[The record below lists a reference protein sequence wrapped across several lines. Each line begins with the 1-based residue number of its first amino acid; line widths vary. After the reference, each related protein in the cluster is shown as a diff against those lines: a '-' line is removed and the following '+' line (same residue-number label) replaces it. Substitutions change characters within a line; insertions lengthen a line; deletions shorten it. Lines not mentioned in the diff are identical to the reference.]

1 MERKFGVPAL
11 VLSSASTFA
20 AGAVASWF
28 AFGAPRG
35 VDLVADSGSTAD
47 WVAAISTG
55 VVGLGACWFAYEA
68 NRHRR
73 DEVARQESRDRSAR
87 NARLSLI
94 LDAAITYM
102 CVEGAVIP
110 FKDPKTESKRFE
122 DVLLAIDVNAKLR
135 ARHSWASIDRSI
147 LDDSTIA
154 NLSRLQALQIQFDD
168 LADDFRVLY
177 AEDPSAF
184 DPERCSSLKNLVLT
198 ATSMREMAERVVDG
212 VQALRWVD
220 EASLA

>member
-1 MERKFGVPAL
+1 MERKFGVPAM
-11 VLSSASTFA
+11 VFSSVGTFA
-20 AGAVASWF
+20 AGAFASWF

-73 DEVARQESRDRSAR
+73 DEVARQEARDRSAR

-102 CVEGAVIP
+102 CVEGAVIS
-110 FKDPKTESKRFE
+110 FKDPTTEHRKFE
-122 DVLLAIDVNAKLR
+122 DVQLAIDVNAKLR
-135 ARHSWASIDRSI
+135 ARHSWASIDKSI
-147 LDDSTIA
+147 LDDATILELST
-154 NLSRLQALQIQFDD
+154 LQALQIQFDD
-168 LADDFRVLY
+168 LADDFRALY

-184 DPERCSSLKNLVLT
+184 DPERCNSLKNLIAT
-198 ATSMREMAERVVDG
+198 ATSMREVAERVVDG
-212 VQALRWVD
+212 IQVLRRID
-220 EASLA
+220 EPSLP

>member
-1 MERKFGVPAL
+1 MERKFGVPAMIFG
-11 VLSSASTFA
+11 SACAFA

-47 WVAAISTG
+47 WVAAISTCI
-55 VVGLGACWFAYEA
+55 VGLGACWFAYEA

-102 CVEGAVIP
+102 CVEGAVIA
-110 FKDPKTESKRFE
+110 FKDPKTKHRKFE

-135 ARHSWASIDRSI
+135 ARHSWASIDKSI
-147 LDDSTIA
+147 LDDASIA
-154 NLSRLQALQIQFDD
+154 DLSRLQALQIQFDD

-177 AEDPSAF
+177 AEDPSEF
-184 DPERCSSLKNLVLT
+184 DPERCNSLKNLVLT
-198 ATSMREMAERVVDG
+198 ATSMREVAERVVQG
-212 VQALRWVD
+212 VQALREVD
-220 EASLA
+220 EASLP